1 MINLFKHLLPRALAW
16 SITKP
21 TKYLRKFFDGLVEG
35 LLVPARLFIDLY
47 WFDLFPQY
55 TRKLAD
61 WEWQFGI
68 QKAQLT
74 EQQRRDR
81 LDARW
86 GHFSINLS
94 PRAVQDALQANGFN
108 VYVHDWWVTDK
119 VNLLIDGDMERTDV
133 DYWPPNP
140 DATTSKITTN
150 PYWGLRSLRITAIAQ
165 VGSKFPQVIRYSVL
179 KAGRTYSITGWARSD
194 GTQVPQVAITGISI
208 WAGTTSTEWQNF
220 DLVYESLVDNTF
232 VAFFAVTDPT
242 GVEYVDFDKISI
254 RDLGAE
260 DTDPPVRRD
269 PKAAPGGYY
278 LPNRLFTIEPNLLAL
293 CGEAGIEC
301 GEALAVCGSYDQ
313 FNIDQVEY
321 PVLTGTQ
328 LVTNGDFLLWTAD
341 DPDGWTVSESPPNSE
356 VTEAVG
362 GGACRIVSDGT
373 LAQIQQ
379 TILTSGKT
387 YRFEINVESVISGG
401 ITLFG
406 VVFIKSFTATGKYV
420 CYFYATG
427 STLTIVGAGVTDITF
442 TNVTVYEDTAE
453 LWPNGYFNAWTA
465 GHPDNFTVL
474 ETPPNSQVTQVGNA
488 CRFQS
493 DGTLLSID
501 QAGLTAGVEYVLT
514 LRITDAT
521 AGKIVIDN
529 DGQTEAEF
537 STVGDHAVRF
547 KSLGNPL
554 SIRTTVT
561 TDITFT
567 DVSVK
572 EAYPGTDELLT
583 NWDLSA
589 WTDDNPDGWL
599 VNEWSPDRLVTQ
611 SGSAAQITTDG
622 GPVSMAQSF
631 VAKVGRYYILEVV
644 VTAAASGALLVR
656 NGPDTLVTLNA
667 VKTYRVPF
675 RAATGSIS
683 ITDNDAAADVTVTSV
698 SIKQADVQPYKT
710 WYVGGQTWPDSAI
723 VPASRREE
731 FEDLVL
737 KLGPAHLWPMF
748 LIDYQ

>member
-1 MINLFKHLLPRALAW
+1 
-16 SITKP
+16 
-21 TKYLRKFFDGLVEG
+21 
-35 LLVPARLFIDLY
+35 
-47 WFDLFPQY
+47 
-55 TRKLAD
+55 
-61 WEWQFGI
+61 
-68 QKAQLT
+68 
-74 EQQRRDR
+74 
-81 LDARW
+81 
-86 GHFSINLS
+86 
-94 PRAVQDALQANGFN
+94 
-108 VYVHDWWVTDK
+108 
-119 VNLLIDGDMERTDV
+119 
-133 DYWPPNP
+133 
-140 DATTSKITTN
+140 
-150 PYWGLRSLRITAIAQ
+150 
-165 VGSKFPQVIRYSVL
+165 
-179 KAGRTYSITGWARSD
+179 
-194 GTQVPQVAITGISI
+194 
-208 WAGTTSTEWQNF
+208 
-220 DLVYESLVDNTF
+220 
-232 VAFFAVTDPT
+232 
-242 GVEYVDFDKISI
+242 
-254 RDLGAE
+254 
-260 DTDPPVRRD
+260 
-269 PKAAPGGYY
+269 
-278 LPNRLFTIEPNLLAL
+278 
-293 CGEAGIEC
+293 
-301 GEALAVCGSYDQ
+301 
-313 FNIDQVEY
+313 
-321 PVLTGTQ
+321 
-328 LVTNGDFLLWTAD
+328 
-341 DPDGWTVSESPPNSE
+341 
-356 VTEAVG
+356 
-362 GGACRIVSDGT
+362 
-373 LAQIQQ
+373 
-379 TILTSGKT
+379 
-387 YRFEINVESVISGG
+387 
-401 ITLFG
+401 
-406 VVFIKSFTATGKYV
+406 
-420 CYFYATG
+420 
-427 STLTIVGAGVTDITF
+427 
-442 TNVTVYEDTAE
+442 VYEDTAE

-501 QAGLTAGVEYVLT
+501 QAGLTAGVDYVLT

-537 STVGDHAVRF
+537 STVGSHAVRF
-547 KSLGNPL
+547 TSLGNPL

-583 NWDLSA
+583 NWDLSS
-589 WTDDNPDGWL
+589 WTDDNPDGWS
-599 VNEWSPDRLVTQ
+599 VNEWPPNRLVTQ

-656 NGPDTLVTLNA
+656 NGPDTLATLDA